1 MLVSRSVLQSSY
13 PSILHRSTSFLT
25 HYWSIPTSVCPSPLG
40 QINRKTQRKTDGRKR
55 ETRCVFWFDGKRDLF
70 VPGYDVCV
78 VSVGAGDSVAFVEAA
93 SLPVGSAADTV
104 ACAAVTVTEAGGAV
118 LEMGRRGATP

>member
-1 MLVSRSVLQSSY
+1 M
-13 PSILHRSTSFLT
+13 
-25 HYWSIPTSVCPSPLG
+25 G
-40 QINRKTQRKTDGRKR
+40 ER

-93 SLPVGSAADTV
+93 SVESVGSAAG
-104 ACAAVTVTEAGGAV
+104 AAVTVTEAGGAV
-118 LEMGRRGATP
+118 VVEMGRRGATL

>member
-1 MLVSRSVLQSSY
+1 M
-13 PSILHRSTSFLT
+13 
-25 HYWSIPTSVCPSPLG
+25 
-40 QINRKTQRKTDGRKR
+40 
-55 ETRCVFWFDGKRDLF
+55 FWFDGKRDLF

>member
-1 MLVSRSVLQSSY
+1 M
-13 PSILHRSTSFLT
+13 
-25 HYWSIPTSVCPSPLG
+25 
-40 QINRKTQRKTDGRKR
+40 
-55 ETRCVFWFDGKRDLF
+55 FWFDGKRDLF

-93 SLPVGSAADTV
+93 SLGSVGSAADTV